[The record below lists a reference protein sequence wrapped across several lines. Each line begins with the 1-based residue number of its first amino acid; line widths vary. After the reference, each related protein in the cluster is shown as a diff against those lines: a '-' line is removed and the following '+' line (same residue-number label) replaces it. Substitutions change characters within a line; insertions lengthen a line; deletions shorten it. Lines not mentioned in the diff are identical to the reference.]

1 MSDKTANSFDF
12 ESLPVTISYVCETQR
27 DDCKCDQWRVGFKHP
42 NGFWQTDYFTGL
54 GLRAKPKKG
63 FPRDTPKPIKP
74 AITDVMHALLSDAEA
89 IDQSFK
95 DWCDNY
101 AYSDDSLKAFDTY
114 RQCCEI
120 GLQLSKV
127 FSRAEIAKM
136 REALQDY

>member
-1 MSDKTANSFDF
+1 MYDNTVNGFDF
-12 ESLPVTISYVCETQR
+12 ESLPITISYVCETQR
-27 DDCKCDQWRVGFKHP
+27 DGWNCDQWRVGFKHP

-54 GLRAKPKKG
+54 GLRSKLKKSSWESPRPVKPS
-63 FPRDTPKPIKP
+63 I
-74 AITDVMHALLSDAEA
+74 ADVMHALLSDAEA

-114 RQCCEI
+114 RQCCETAA
-120 GLQLSKV
+120 QLLKV
-127 FSRAEIAKM
+127 FSRTEIAKM